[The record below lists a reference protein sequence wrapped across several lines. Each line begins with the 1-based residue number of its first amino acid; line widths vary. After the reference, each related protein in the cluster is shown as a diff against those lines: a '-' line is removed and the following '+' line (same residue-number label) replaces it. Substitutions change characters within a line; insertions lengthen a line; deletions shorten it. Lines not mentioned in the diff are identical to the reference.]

1 MEFPDEIWNHIF
13 SYFHCSYKK
22 PLHYIS
28 IMHVDMF
35 KKIRSFHNN
44 SSTNTLALMPF
55 DSFYIY
61 IVASCWIYWSVPDIQ
76 HLLLPPDIN
85 LSHNVALGPVKDDF
99 IEIWD
104 SYARIQPYNN
114 VLSHIHYDF
123 YF

>member
-1 MEFPDEIWNHIF
+1 MQ
-13 SYFHCSYKK
+13 
-22 PLHYIS
+22 
-28 IMHVDMF
+28 VDMF
-35 KKIRSFHNN
+35 KKIRSFHKK
-44 SSTNTLALMPF
+44 SSKKKLALMHF
-55 DSFYIY
+55 DSFYIS
-61 IVASCWIYWSVPDIQ
+61 IVSSCWIYWSVPDIQ

-85 LSHNVALGPVKDDF
+85 FSHYVTLGPVKDDF